1 MLREQFT
8 DVLAE
13 FGNALNLS
21 LALDDEDTVS
31 FMVDGEAIVNIQY
44 LDESDFAVAFSPV
57 GAFGGT
63 DAPDA
68 GEKALALLRMNE
80 PGGIGEGFTL
90 ALDEEAELLL
100 AMDRRSALEI
110 SSADSLAAWVDAL
123 VRVVR
128 KVREEFV
135 ARFPIEESA
144 FAVKD
149 TLRRDEEEG

>member
-63 DAPDA
+63 DAPEA

-90 ALDEEAELLL
+90 ALDEEAELVL

-149 TLRRDEEEG
+149 PLRRDEEEG

>member
-1 MLREQFT
+1 MLRDQFA

-13 FGNALNLS
+13 FGKALNLS
-21 LALDDEDTVS
+21 LALDDDGLVS
-31 FMVDGEAIVNIQY
+31 LMVDGEALVNIQY
-44 LDESDFAVAFSPV
+44 LDESDFVVAFSPV

-63 DAPDA
+63 GAPDA

-90 ALDEEAELLL
+90 ALDEEADLVS

-128 KVREEFV
+128 KVREDFA
-135 ARFPIEESA
+135 ARFPIG
-144 FAVKD
+144 
-149 TLRRDEEEG
+149 EEG

>member
-1 MLREQFT
+1 MFRDQFA

-13 FGNALNLS
+13 FGKAINLS
-21 LALDDEDTVS
+21 LALDDDGAVS

-63 DAPDA
+63 DSQDA
-68 GEKALALLRMNE
+68 GKKALALLRMNE

-90 ALDEEAELLL
+90 ALDEEADLVI

-110 SSADSLAAWVDAL
+110 SSADALAAWVDAL

-128 KVREEFV
+128 KVREEFA
-135 ARFPIEESA
+135 ARFPIEE
-144 FAVKD
+144 
-149 TLRRDEEEG
+149 EG

>member
-1 MLREQFT
+1 MLREQLT

-90 ALDEEAELLL
+90 ALDEEADLVS

-123 VRVVR
+123 VRVVQT
-128 KVREEFV
+128 VREDFV

-149 TLRRDEEEG
+149 PLRRDEEEG

>member
-1 MLREQFT
+1 MLRDQFL

-13 FGNALNLS
+13 FGNAINLS
-21 LALDDEDTVS
+21 LALDDDGVVS
-31 FMVDGEAIVNIQY
+31 FMVDDEAMVNLQY

-57 GAFGGT
+57 GGFGGT

-80 PGGIGEGFTL
+80 PGGVAEGFTL
-90 ALDEEAELLL
+90 ALDEEADLVL

-110 SSADSLAAWVDAL
+110 PSADSLAAWVDAL

-128 KVREEFV
+128 AVREDFA
-135 ARFPIEESA
+135 ARFPA
-144 FAVKD
+144 
-149 TLRRDEEEG
+149 EGEG

>member
-1 MLREQFT
+1 MFRDQFA

-21 LALDDEDTVS
+21 LALDDEGLVS

-44 LDESDFAVAFSPV
+44 LDESDFVVAFSPV

-63 DAPDA
+63 DASDA

-80 PGGIGEGFTL
+80 PGGIGEGFTF
-90 ALDEEAELLL
+90 ALNEEADLVL
-100 AMDRRSALEI
+100 AMDRRSALEMP
-110 SSADSLAAWVDAL
+110 SADSLAAWVEAL

-128 KVREEFV
+128 AVREDFI
-135 ARFPIEESA
+135 ARFPIEE
-144 FAVKD
+144 
-149 TLRRDEEEG
+149 EG